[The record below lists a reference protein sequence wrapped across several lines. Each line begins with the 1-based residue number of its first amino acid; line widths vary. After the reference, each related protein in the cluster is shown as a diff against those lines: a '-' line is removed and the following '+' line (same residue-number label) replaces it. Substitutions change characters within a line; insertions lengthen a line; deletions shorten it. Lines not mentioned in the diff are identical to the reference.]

1 MEAKVKNKTQIAY
14 EYILSRIEN
23 GTYGPGYRIVID
35 QIARELS
42 LSSIPVREAIR
53 QLEAEGWI
61 QYKPYTG
68 AVVSNINEKEY
79 VETLSVLAVLEG
91 YATALSSSNM
101 KEGTI
106 QQLTTVNEKMEQALH
121 EFDFELFSELN
132 YEFHSLIYEH
142 CGNAYLE
149 EQIKQIWQRMRRIRA
164 YGFTFVPQR
173 AKESIKEHAEI
184 VRLLKEK
191 APPNEIEHFVRQHKL
206 NTAEAFK
213 QR

>member
-1 MEAKVKNKTQIAY
+1 MVSKNKTQIAY

-23 GTYGPGYRIVID
+23 GLYGPGYRIVID

-68 AVVSNINEKEY
+68 AIVSNINEKEY
-79 VETLSVLAVLEG
+79 LETLSVLAVLEG

-101 KEGTI
+101 KEGMI
-106 QQLTTVNEKMEQALH
+106 QQLTELNKKMEQALQ
-121 EFDFELFSELN
+121 EFDFERFSELN
-132 YEFHSLIYEH
+132 YEFHALIYKH

-173 AKESIKEHAEI
+173 AKESIKEHEEI
-184 VRLLKEK
+184 IRLLKEQ
-191 APPNEIEHFVRQHKL
+191 APRNEIEGFVRQHKL
-206 NTAEAFK
+206 NTVEAFK
-213 QR
+213 NR